1 MCRTVFLLRRWLLQG
16 AVLIVLQTL
25 YLGVVAAE
33 TAGAEAFQVLGITP
47 FEEKIAAPDFNLTTT
62 SGETLRLSD
71 LKGKVVLLNF
81 WATW

>member
-1 MCRTVFLLRRWLLQG
+1 MYRTAFSPRRWLLPG
-16 AVLIVLQTL
+16 LANMMLLAFS
-25 YLGVVAAE
+25 LGVAPVQATVAE
-33 TAGAEAFQVLGITP
+33 DFEALRLTP
-47 FEEKIAAPDFNLTTT
+47 FEEKIVAPDFTLTTT

>member
-1 MCRTVFLLRRWLLQG
+1 MYSTAVSSRRWLLQG
-16 AVLIVLQTL
+16 LANVMLLPF
-25 YLGVVAAE
+25 YLGAAPAQATVAEDFDA
-33 TAGAEAFQVLGITP
+33 LGMTK
-47 FEEKIAAPDFNLTTT
+47 FDDKIVAPDFTLTTT

>member
-1 MCRTVFLLRRWLLQG
+1 MYSTAFSPCRWLLQG
-16 AVLIVLQTL
+16 FANMMLLAF
-25 YLGVVAAE
+25 YLGAAAGQATVAEDFE
-33 TAGAEAFQVLGITP
+33 TLGLTQ
-47 FEEKIAAPDFNLTTT
+47 FEEKVTAPDFTLTTT

>member
-1 MCRTVFLLRRWLLQG
+1 MHSMAFSPRRWLLRGFANLMLLALNLG
-16 AVLIVLQTL
+16 AVPAQATVDEDL
-25 YLGVVAAE
+25 
-33 TAGAEAFQVLGITP
+33 EALRMTQLEDKIT
-47 FEEKIAAPDFNLTTT
+47 APDFTLTTT